1 MNRVRSLQLEHV
13 SPAGLMRRGISRPL
27 GSAEGKE
34 ASILA
39 HMRRWYFAR
48 KPDAGFVLTD
58 FPATLLQAKVFDEWL
73 DSRDEEI
80 DAVFAGTG
88 APEPVV
94 EHYRT
99 LGLLSEGAERRLMI
113 PVKDKEG
120 IVRMREACAIAA
132 TVLDSLKPLVRP
144 GITTMDLEEAGRAEI
159 ARLGARSACYG
170 YQHGSRRYPAHTCIS
185 VNEEVV
191 HGIPSYRRVLREGDI
206 VSLDIVIEYNGY
218 IGDNAFT
225 VPVLPVPTK
234 VQNLLRVTR
243 EALDIGIRAALVGN
257 RIGDISHAIQT
268 YVEAH
273 GFSVVRDMVGHGVG
287 VSMHEP
293 PEIPNFGK
301 RGTGER
307 IKPGMTFAIE
317 PMVNLG
323 GYATRTLPDGWT
335 VVSADNSPSAHFEH
349 TVLTSEKG
357 PEILTIPGIVP
368 AKVA

>member
-1 MNRVRSLQLEHV
+1 
-13 SPAGLMRRGISRPL
+13 
-27 GSAEGKE
+27 
-34 ASILA
+34 
-39 HMRRWYFAR
+39 
-48 KPDAGFVLTD
+48 
-58 FPATLLQAKVFDEWL
+58 
-73 DSRDEEI
+73 
-80 DAVFAGTG
+80 
-88 APEPVV
+88 
-94 EHYRT
+94 
-99 LGLLSEGAERRLMI
+99 MI
-113 PVKDKEG
+113 PVKDKDG
-120 IVRMREACAIAA
+120 IARMREACAIAA

-191 HGIPSYRRVLREGDI
+191 HGIPSFRRILREGDI

-225 VPVLPVPTK
+225 VPVLPVTPK

-243 EALDIGIRAALVGN
+243 EALDLGIRAALVGN
-257 RIGDISHAIQT
+257 RVGDISHAVQT
-268 YVEAH
+268 FVEAH

-301 RGTGER
+301 RSTGER
-307 IKPGMTFAIE
+307 IRPGMTFAIE

-323 GYATRTLPDGWT
+323 GYATKTLPDGWT
-335 VVSADNSPSAHFEH
+335 VVAADGSPSAHFEH

-357 PEILTIPGIVP
+357 PEILTIPGKVP
-368 AKVA
+368 AKAA